1 MKDTAER
8 FSHITISLHWLIG
21 LTIIGLLGVGIYMER
36 TEAFALYPIHKS
48 VGVIIFVFI
57 LMRAVWRL
65 VNGWP
70 VPTGNHQAWEI
81 TLAKASHWV
90 LLIGSI
96 LMPITGMTMSGV
108 GGHGIAVFGLTLLA
122 KSEDKNEMLA
132 GLAHQAHW
140 IIGYILV
147 ATVLLHIAGALKHHV
162 LDGDGTLRRML
173 GARVG

>member
-21 LTIIGLLGVGIYMER
+21 LSIIGLLGVGIYMER

-57 LMRAVWRL
+57 LIRAVWRL
-65 VNGWP
+65 INGWP
-70 VPTGNHQAWEI
+70 VPAGNHQGWEI
-81 TLAKASHWV
+81 ALSKASHWV

-96 LMPITGMTMSGV
+96 LMPVTGMTMSGA

-173 GARVG
+173 GARV